1 MQYAY
6 QYVHICK
13 LYIYIYTYEKMYSTH
28 NFNFILYCIFITV
41 NKYLIGFTLR
51 REKEGCS
58 SLSSEGR
65 KRATGNS
72 RNEPWTTDPGP
83 KTNPKGKKNE
93 GLRIKRSRTKVSK
106 TRGKKTRIKFQ

>member
-1 MQYAY
+1 
-6 QYVHICK
+6 
-13 LYIYIYTYEKMYSTH
+13 MYSTH

-72 RNEPWTTDPGP
+72 
-83 KTNPKGKKNE
+83 
-93 GLRIKRSRTKVSK
+93 
-106 TRGKKTRIKFQ
+106 